1 MKTMQTNNNY
11 VYILINHYNQ
21 PQHARKRQSNNE
33 TYIYRLK
40 CVSTQKAP
48 NIDLLCCCCCY
59 NNGNGMKVSWV
70 FVVVCAVCTSFS
82 CVFHFLSWLLS
93 SQTFNLLLLLLSSS
107 IFFGC
112 VRIFAVISVCRWI
125 MSACVRTVLY
135 ALCIFLAQPENN
147 LCANIYKRWWWHLS
161 V

>member
-1 MKTMQTNNNY
+1 MKTMKTMQTNNNY

-33 TYIYRLK
+33 KYISIEM
-40 CVSTQKAP
+40 CVNKKTEHRS
-48 NIDLLCCCCCY
+48 LVRCCCCY

-70 FVVVCAVCTSFS
+70 FVVVCFISYHHRYHRKHS
-82 CVFHFLSWLLS
+82 IL
-93 SQTFNLLLLLLSSS
+93 LLLLLLSSS

-147 LCANIYKRWWWHLS
+147 LCANIYERWWWHLS